1 MMGIEWG
8 LAHITERS
16 QAMIHRAERQ
26 RLIDMARAAQP
37 KPDRFYDPLLAG
49 LGRMLTDWGLRL
61 QARYDAGCDM
71 AAAIDTLSNY
81 SHKGI

>member
-16 QAMIHRAERQ
+16 QAMLREAERQ
-26 RLIDMARAAQP
+26 RLIHTILAAQP
-37 KPDRFYDPLLAG
+37 QPDRFYDPVLAG
-49 LGRMLTDWGLRL
+49 LGRLLTDWGLRL

-81 SHKGI
+81 SHKGV

>member
-16 QAMIHRAERQ
+16 QEMIRRAERQ
-26 RLIDMARAAQP
+26 RLIDTILAAQP
-37 KPDRFYDPLLAG
+37 KPDGFYAPVLAG
-49 LGRMLTDWGLRL
+49 LGRVLTDWGLRL

-71 AAAIDTLSNY
+71 AAVVDPLSGY
-81 SHKGI
+81 SR

>member
-1 MMGIEWG
+1 MGIEWG

-16 QAMIHRAERQ
+16 QDMIRKAERQ
-26 RLIDMARAAQP
+26 RLIDTVLAAQP

-49 LGRMLTDWGLRL
+49 LGRVLTDWGLRL

-71 AAAIDTLSNY
+71 AAIVDPLPDY
-81 SHKGI
+81 SRKGI